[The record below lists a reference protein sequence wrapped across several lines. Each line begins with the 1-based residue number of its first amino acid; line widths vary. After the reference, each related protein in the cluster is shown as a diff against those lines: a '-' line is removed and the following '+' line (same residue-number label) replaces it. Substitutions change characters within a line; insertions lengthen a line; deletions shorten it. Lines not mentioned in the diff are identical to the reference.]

1 MVTSLA
7 RTRVK
12 ICGIT
17 RVEDAGAAARAGAD
31 AIGLV
36 FEPASPRYVE
46 VERARAI
53 AASLPPFV
61 TVVGLF
67 VNAAPERIREVL
79 SRVRIDLI
87 QFHGAE
93 TPAQC
98 RLHPRP
104 YIKAVSMREA
114 VDLHA
119 VQSAYGDAAG
129 LLLDAYS
136 PGVAGGSGTAFDWT
150 RVPRDLDKPVILA
163 GGLTPANVAEAVR
176 TTRPYAVDV
185 SSGVESAK
193 GVKDAGK
200 IAAFIEAVRNLP

>member
-1 MVTSLA
+1 
-7 RTRVK
+7 VK

-17 RVEDAGAAARAGAD
+17 RVEDADAAVRAGAD

-46 VERARAI
+46 IERAQAI

-67 VNAAPERIREVL
+67 VNATPDRIREVL

-98 RLHPRP
+98 RLHSRP

-119 VQSAYGDAAG
+119 VQSAYGDATG
-129 LLLDAYS
+129 LLLDTYS
-136 PGVAGGSGTAFDWT
+136 PDVAGGSGATFDWT
-150 RVPRDLDKPVILA
+150 RVPRDLEKPVILA
-163 GGLTPANVAEAVR
+163 GGLSPANVAEAVR
-176 TTRPYAVDV
+176 TARPYAVDV

-193 GVKDAGK
+193 GIKDAGK
-200 IAAFIEAVRNLP
+200 IAAFIETVRSIS